1 MQHDFKIGMAI
12 IGSGNFAREEH
23 LPSIIDSS
31 GWGCVL
37 KAVYSRSLQ
46 SAEKLAEGIPAT
58 VEKIKREYGKVP
70 DVDIYSDDSG
80 PGKGYK
86 DLLAR
91 DDIMAVTIALP
102 ITIQP
107 EYIRL
112 AIQAG
117 KHVFSEKPI
126 AKDVATAIDLIRWY
140 RSQTGPDRKILWAV
154 GENWR
159 WMDKYKKT
167 AAEVGLHGLDS
178 FRVKVH
184 SMIKPDSKYHKTE
197 WRRHSDY
204 QGGFLLDGGVHVIA
218 AIRLILNETAHAHPL
233 TEVSAQ
239 CSLRQPHLAPIDT
252 IQATL
257 GTKNGTQGTLSLSYG
272 SESNDQIYEFNYG
285 SSPITLDGDTLT
297 NQGEIAF
304 NGRGVTSEIRIFAYS
319 ILEKSGVV
327 HQSMSPEEALA
338 DLEVME
344 KMIQS
349 SERGG
354 GKMTL
359 EYQVWH

>member
-1 MQHDFKIGMAI
+1 M
-12 IGSGNFAREEH
+12 
-23 LPSIIDSS
+23 
-31 GWGCVL
+31 
-37 KAVYSRSLQ
+37 
-46 SAEKLAEGIPAT
+46 
-58 VEKIKREYGKVP
+58 
-70 DVDIYSDDSG
+70 
-80 PGKGYK
+80 
-86 DLLAR
+86 
-91 DDIMAVTIALP
+91 
-102 ITIQP
+102 
-107 EYIRL
+107 

-126 AKDVATAIDLIRWY
+126 AKDVATAIGLIRWY

-167 AAEVGLHGLDS
+167 AAEAGLHGGLDS

-184 SMIKPDSKYHKTE
+184 SMIKPESKYHSKFRITSRLGKVDDNNITETE

-239 CSLRQPHLAPIDT
+239 CSLQQPHLAPIDT

-285 SSPITLDGDTLT
+285 SSSITLDGDTLT

-304 NGRGVTSEIRIFAYS
+304 NGRGVTSEIRIFACS
-319 ILEKSGVV
+319 ILERSGVV
-327 HQSMSPEEALA
+327 HQPMSPEEALA

-354 GKMTL
+354 ENMTL